1 MVNVQL
7 TITGQVQGVGF
18 RWGTLQL
25 ARQFNL
31 TGYVRNQRDGTV
43 YVEAQ
48 GPKAAVA
55 GFIRRL
61 AQGPTPYASVDH
73 IQQEDGQLT
82 DYDDRFTI
90 RR

>member
-1 MVNVQL
+1 MINVQL

-25 ARQFNL
+25 AQQFKL
-31 TGYVRNQRDGTV
+31 TGFVRNQRNGTV

-48 GPKAAVA
+48 GPKDAVA
-55 GFIRRL
+55 SFIRRL
-61 AQGPTPYASVDH
+61 AQGPTPYAIVDH
-73 IQQEDGQLT
+73 IRQVDGRLT
-82 DYDDRFTI
+82 DYGSFTI